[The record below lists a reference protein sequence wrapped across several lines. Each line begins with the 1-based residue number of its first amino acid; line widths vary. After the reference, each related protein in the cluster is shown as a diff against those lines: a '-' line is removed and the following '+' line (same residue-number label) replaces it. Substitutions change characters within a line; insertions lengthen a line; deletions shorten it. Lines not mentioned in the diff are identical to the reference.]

1 METTWRQ
8 GWSRCLEKREQRWQQ
23 LKELMKLQTFSQL
36 CFAGVQLMRPRRCI
50 FAVLPR
56 SSSVS
61 VHQVAH
67 AASHSCGLSSP
78 TTPAFQGRTLGAPRA
93 AEPCVSQLPASQAGE
108 WSLVAR
114 EKTAASETSPAAAG
128 LSGQPLLHLH
138 HAGFL
143 LAEPHLGKLLNTAL
157 TAASVLCTRDLNSAD
172 AFSFCCGPGLRL
184 VCLSAAAKSSF
195 LRAGTKSWCS
205 REQLALSH
213 FPGLFCMK
221 GTHGWYHLPQTR
233 GKNQLQMQ
241 LEEPAPGAAV
251 DQSLTLSYNTHLSL
265 ARLCLPTFLIIYLGC
280 LFSEPPPTKP
290 CHFLPLIHCTWLC
303 FDLAS
308 LWLFKIKII
317 SL

>member
-128 LSGQPLLHLH
+128 LSLCSTCTTLVSSWLSHTWASCSTPHWQQPRFSVQGIL
-138 HAGFL
+138 
-143 LAEPHLGKLLNTAL
+143 TAL
-157 TAASVLCTRDLNSAD
+157 M
-172 AFSFCCGPGLRL
+172 
-184 VCLSAAAKSSF
+184 LSLFAVALGCVWFAWVQLQSQVSS
-195 LRAGTKSWCS
+195 
-205 REQLALSH
+205 ELALKADVVESSLRCPT
-213 FPGLFCMK
+213 FQDSSAWKARTGDTICPKLEGRTSCRCS
-221 GTHGWYHLPQTR
+221 W
-233 GKNQLQMQ
+233 KNQLQEQ
-241 LEEPAPGAAV
+241 LLIG
-251 DQSLTLSYNTHLSL
+251 LLLL
-265 ARLCLPTFLIIYLGC
+265 AIIYTCPWQGSVC
-280 LFSEPPPTKP
+280 LL
-290 CHFLPLIHCTWLC
+290 FL
-303 FDLAS
+303 
-308 LWLFKIKII
+308 LFT
-317 SL
+317 